1 MQAIINFFTGTLN
14 TVAWLYIFLPC
25 TILGGLYLTIRNRGI
40 QFTKF
45 GYTMKNTLG
54 KMFQKQEAGSGAV
67 TPVQAVT
74 TALAATVGTGNIVGT
89 SQAIA
94 LGGYGAVFWL
104 WLAALLGMM
113 IKYSE
118 VVLSIRFRERDA
130 KGDWVGGPMYYVKN
144 GLGKG
149 WQWVGILFAVFAA
162 VACFG
167 IGNMSQVNS
176 IVGSLNNAIDAFIPS
191 AAGERNLLNLIFGIA
206 IAALVALIL
215 FGGIK
220 RIGAVAEKL
229 IPFMSVLYI
238 VFALVVIFAHAG
250 NIGPAFGKIF
260 SCAFT
265 PGAVGGAAA
274 GIALKQTIVWGLRRS
289 AFSNEAGLGSAA
301 IAHAAA
307 DTKGPVQQGLYGIFE
322 VFADTIVICTLT
334 ALTIICSGVD
344 IPFGEYVNS
353 ELIAS
358 AFATVFGAKF
368 AAVFVAVALML
379 FAFTTVLGW
388 SLYGSRCAQYLF
400 GLKFAKGYQVA
411 FIIVIVIG
419 AVAKLYHIS
428 VGTLRLYEP
437 SDMELPIQRLVKGRN
452 RDMVFLGKVGIGIS
466 EERLK
471 AGEFSQY
478 VTEISIPIRRRES
491 STK

>member
-1 MQAIINFFTGTLN
+1 MQAIISFITGTLN

-25 TILGGLYLTIRNRGI
+25 TILFGLYLTIRNRGL

-45 GYTMKNTLG
+45 GYVMKNTLG
-54 KMFQKQEAGSGAV
+54 KMFQKQEAGEGAV
-67 TPVQAVT
+67 TPMQAVS

-94 LGGYGAVFWL
+94 LGGYGAIFWL

-113 IKYSE
+113 VKYSE
-118 VVLSIRFRERDA
+118 VLLAIKYRERDA

-149 WQWVGILFAVFAA
+149 WQWVGILFCIFAA
-162 VACFG
+162 IAAFG

-176 IVGSLNNAIDAFIPS
+176 IVGSINNAVDAFIP
-191 AAGERNLLNLIFGIA
+191 AAAAERGTLNLILGIVLA
-206 IAALVALIL
+206 VLVGIIL

-229 IPFMSVLYI
+229 VPTMALLYI
-238 VFALVVIFAHAG
+238 IFGITVIVVHAN
-250 NIGPAFGKIF
+250 NIIPAFGKIF
-260 SCAFT
+260 STAFN
-265 PGAVGGAAA
+265 PQAIGGAAA
-274 GIALKQTIVWGLRRS
+274 GIVLKETIVWGLRRS

-334 ALTIICSGVD
+334 ALTIICSGVE

-353 ELIAS
+353 ELITS
-358 AFATVFGAKF
+358 AFATVFGTKF
-368 AAVFVAVALML
+368 ASVFVAVALML

-419 AVAKLYHIS
+419 AVAKLDVVWNIADTFNGLMAIPNFIALFALSGVVAKLTKDYFGS
-428 VGTLRLYEP
+428 KSTLK
-437 SDMELPIQRLVKGRN
+437 Q
-452 RDMVFLGKVGIGIS
+452 
-466 EERLK
+466 
-471 AGEFSQY
+471 
-478 VTEISIPIRRRES
+478 
-491 STK
+491 

>member
-1 MQAIINFFTGTLN
+1 MSKAVPMEKVIEFFTGTLN

-54 KMFQKQEAGSGAV
+54 RMFQKQEAGAGAV

-149 WQWVGILFAVFAA
+149 WQWVGIAFAVFAA
-162 VACFG
+162 IACFG

-176 IVGSLNNAIDAFIPS
+176 IVGSINNAIDAFIP
-191 AAGERNLLNLIFGIA
+191 AAESERSLLNLIFGLVIA
-206 IAALVALIL
+206 GLVGLIL

-238 VFALVVIFAHAG
+238 VFALVVIFAHVG
-250 NIGPAFGKIF
+250 NIGPAFVKIF

-419 AVAKLYHIS
+419 AVAKLDVVWSIADTFNGLMAIPNFIALFALSGVVAKLTKDYFGS
-428 VGTLRLYEP
+428 KSTLR
-437 SDMELPIQRLVKGRN
+437 Q
-452 RDMVFLGKVGIGIS
+452 
-466 EERLK
+466 
-471 AGEFSQY
+471 
-478 VTEISIPIRRRES
+478 
-491 STK
+491 

>member
-45 GYTMKNTLG
+45 GYTMKNTVG
-54 KMFQKQEAGSGAV
+54 KMFQKQEAGAGAV
-67 TPVQAVT
+67 TPLQAVT

-162 VACFG
+162 IACFG

-176 IVGSLNNAIDAFIPS
+176 IVGSLNNAIDAFIP
-191 AAGERNLLNLIFGIA
+191 AAEGERNLLNLIFGIA

-238 VFALVVIFAHAG
+238 VFAIVVVFAHAG
-250 NIGPAFGKIF
+250 NIGPAFAKIF

-274 GIALKQTIVWGLRRS
+274 GIALKQTIIWGLRRS

-334 ALTIICSGVD
+334 AMVILCSGV
-344 IPFGEYVNS
+344 PVGYGS
-353 ELIAS
+353 AAGAELTIS
-358 AFATVFGAKF
+358 GFTATYGGWSSIFT
-368 AAVFVAVALML
+368 AVALCC
-379 FAFTTVLGW
+379 FAFSTIIGW
-388 SLYGSRCAQYLF
+388 GLYGSRFLAFLCHNDKVVRPFFVVYSFVSILGATVDL
-400 GLKFAKGYQVA
+400 GLLWSVA
-411 FIIVIVIG
+411 DTFNG
-419 AVAKLYHIS
+419 L
-428 VGTLRLYEP
+428 
-437 SDMELPIQRLVKGRN
+437 M
-452 RDMVFLGKVGIGIS
+452 
-466 EERLK
+466 
-471 AGEFSQY
+471 
-478 VTEISIPIRRRES
+478 SIPNLIALLLLS
-491 STK
+491 GTVVNLTKEFFASEKANG

>member
-162 VACFG
+162 IACFG

-176 IVGSLNNAIDAFIPS
+176 IVGSLNNAIDAFIP
-191 AAGERNLLNLIFGIA
+191 AAEGERNLLNLIFGIA

-238 VFALVVIFAHAG
+238 VFAIVVVFAHAG
-250 NIGPAFGKIF
+250 NIGPAFAKIF

-274 GIALKQTIVWGLRRS
+274 GIALKQTIIWGLRRS

-322 VFADTIVICTLT
+322 VFAGRFVVVHEAPFVLNHD
-334 ALTIICSGVD
+334 ALLVGDV
-344 IPFGEYVNS
+344 IPFAVGMPQMDAQVVEIVLLHGGTQEAAYPRFVEHHVRPAVERPDES
-353 ELIAS
+353 D
-358 AFATVFGAKF
+358 VFGPEEDFFAVDQYVAAAGF
-368 AAVFVAVALML
+368 NAAVAETFGFARAKHACRIHSRNLHPVEPGRSL
-379 FAFTTVLGW
+379 FA
-388 SLYGSRCAQYLF
+388 
-400 GLKFAKGYQVA
+400 
-411 FIIVIVIG
+411 G
-419 AVAKLYHIS
+419 APCPEHS
-428 VGTLRLYEP
+428 
-437 SDMELPIQRLVKGRN
+437 GR
-452 RDMVFLGKVGIGIS
+452 KH
-466 EERLK
+466 
-471 AGEFSQY
+471 
-478 VTEISIPIRRRES
+478 
-491 STK
+491 

>member
-1 MQAIINFFTGTLN
+1 MQAFINFFTGTLN

-54 KMFQKQEAGSGAV
+54 KMFQKQEAGAGAV

-162 VACFG
+162 IACFG

-238 VFALVVIFAHAG
+238 VFALVVVFAHVG

-334 ALTIICSGVD
+334 ALTIICSGVE

-353 ELIAS
+353 ELITS
-358 AFATVFGAKF
+358 AFATVFGTKF
-368 AAVFVAVALML
+368 ASVFVAVALVL

-419 AVAKLYHIS
+419 AVAKLDVVWNIADTFNGLMAIPNFIALFALSGVVAKLTKDYFGS
-428 VGTLRLYEP
+428 KSTLK
-437 SDMELPIQRLVKGRN
+437 Q
-452 RDMVFLGKVGIGIS
+452 
-466 EERLK
+466 
-471 AGEFSQY
+471 
-478 VTEISIPIRRRES
+478 
-491 STK
+491 

>member
-1 MQAIINFFTGTLN
+1 MQRFIDFFTGDLN

-45 GYTMKNTLG
+45 GFVMKNTLG
-54 KMFQKQEAGSGAV
+54 QMFKKQEAGKGAV
-67 TPVQAVT
+67 TPLQAVT

-104 WLAALLGMM
+104 WLAALLGMI

-118 VVLSIRFRERDA
+118 VTLSIRFRERDA
-130 KGDWVGGPMYYVKN
+130 KGDWVGGPMYYIKN
-144 GLGKG
+144 GLGKRWKWIG
-149 WQWVGILFAVFAA
+149 TLFCVFAA
-162 VACFG
+162 IACFG

-176 IVGSLNNAIDAFIPS
+176 IVGSLNDAIDAFNP
-191 AAGERNLLNLIFGIA
+191 AAAAERPTLNLIFGLLIA
-206 IAALVALIL
+206 GLVALIL

-229 IPFMSVLYI
+229 IPAMSLLYI
-238 VFALVVIFAHAG
+238 VFALIVVFGHAG
-250 NIGPAFGKIF
+250 NIGPAFKKIF
-260 SCAFT
+260 ATAFT
-265 PGAVGGAAA
+265 PGALGGAAA

-307 DTKGPVQQGLYGIFE
+307 ETPSAVQQGIYGIFE

-334 ALTIICSGVD
+334 ALTIICSGVE
-344 IPFGEYVNS
+344 IPFGTYVNS
-353 ELIAS
+353 ELITN
-358 AFATVFGAKF
+358 AFATIFGTKVAS
-368 AAVFVAVALML
+368 VFVAIALML

-400 GLKFAKGYQVA
+400 GLKFAKFYQAA
-411 FIIVIVIG
+411 FIVVIVIG
-419 AVAKLYHIS
+419 AVAKLDVVWNIADTFNGLMAIPNF
-428 VGTLRLYEP
+428 VGLFALSGTVAGLTKEYFF
-437 SDMELPIQRLVKGRN
+437 QK
-452 RDMVFLGKVGIGIS
+452 KAK
-466 EERLK
+466 LK
-471 AGEFSQY
+471 
-478 VTEISIPIRRRES
+478 
-491 STK
+491 